1 MPHDVEKSEYRMTMD
16 PSEKD
21 ALLYMPNAGPSL
33 PEQLAGDARGL
44 AHLERRD
51 FSAGETGFAGLLRFD
66 HRSPVAIGHIT
77 SVVVKLGK
85 NTTMLMRGSRR
96 EFLAS
101 AVAVAAGNA
110 LSAERWP
117 ILAYAGTYSAPVG
130 AEGAPGR
137 GQGIYL
143 LEMNPDTGALIER
156 AVFKNSTNPS
166 CLALNISGTHLYS
179 ANETSTYEGA
189 ASGSVSAYEIER
201 PSGRLKLMNT
211 VASEGAGPC
220 HLSLHQSGKWAF
232 VANYHGGT
240 SAVLP
245 VGANGE
251 LGRATDVKRHE
262 GVLGPRRAA
271 SAPPGSFAWSGHDR
285 THSHMIQPD
294 PSGRFVL
301 AADLGLDRI
310 LVWKF
315 DAVAG
320 TLMPNDPP
328 SIAFA
333 PGDGPRHFV
342 FHPNG
347 RLLYSLQEE
356 GSTLVTCDYDGA
368 TGRLT
373 AKQTI
378 SSLPP
383 GFAGTN
389 FTSEVAVSP
398 DARFVYAANRLH
410 DTIAWFAIAADGT
423 LRFIGEEPTRGDYP
437 RFFTFDPSGGFVYS
451 CNQRGDAIACF
462 RVNRK
467 SGALTHTGQY
477 TPIGTPSFL
486 VFLILRSDRG
496 A

>member
-1 MPHDVEKSEYRMTMD
+1 MPVGKS
-16 PSEKD
+16 
-21 ALLYMPNAGPSL
+21 
-33 PEQLAGDARGL
+33 
-44 AHLERRD
+44 RRD
-51 FSAGETGFAGLLRFD
+51 FLVGAA
-66 HRSPVAIGHIT
+66 
-77 SVVVKLGK
+77 
-85 NTTMLMRGSRR
+85 
-96 EFLAS
+96 
-101 AVAVAAGNA
+101 AVAATA
-110 LSAERWP
+110 SMAAEGGP
-117 ILAYAGTYSAPVG
+117 VLAYAGTYSAPVG

-137 GQGIYL
+137 GKGIYL
-143 LEMNPDTGALIER
+143 LEMNPATGALSER
-156 AVFKNSTNPS
+156 ALFPNPANPS
-166 CLALNISGTHLYS
+166 CLALNASATRLYS

-201 PSGRLKLMNT
+201 PGGRLKLMNT

-220 HLSLHQSGKWAF
+220 HLSLHHSGKWVF

-251 LGRATDVKRHE
+251 LGKATDVKRHE
-262 GVLGPRRAA
+262 GVLGPRRAS

-285 THSHMIQPD
+285 PHSHMIQPD

-301 AADLGLDRI
+301 ATDLGLDRI

-315 DAVAG
+315 DAGAG
-320 TLMPNDPP
+320 KLTPNDPP
-328 SIAFA
+328 SAAFA

-356 GSTLVTCDYDGA
+356 GSTVVTFDYDGA
-368 TGRLT
+368 AGRLT
-373 AKQTI
+373 PKQTI

-389 FTSEVAVSP
+389 YTSEVAFSP

-410 DTIAWFAIAADGT
+410 DTIAWFSIAGDGT
-423 LRFIGEEPTRGDYP
+423 LRYAGEEPTRGNYP
-437 RFFTFDPSGGFVYS
+437 RYFTFDPSGRFVYC
-451 CNQRGDAIACF
+451 CNQRADAIVSF

-467 SGALTHTGQY
+467 TGALTHTGQY
-477 TPIGTPSFL
+477 TPVGTPSFL
-486 VFLILRSDRG
+486 VFLVERNNGR

>member
-1 MPHDVEKSEYRMTMD
+1 
-16 PSEKD
+16 
-21 ALLYMPNAGPSL
+21 
-33 PEQLAGDARGL
+33 
-44 AHLERRD
+44 
-51 FSAGETGFAGLLRFD
+51 
-66 HRSPVAIGHIT
+66 
-77 SVVVKLGK
+77 
-85 NTTMLMRGSRR
+85 MLVRNSRR
-96 EFLAS
+96 EFLAAAAAATTS
-101 AVAVAAGNA
+101 AAAAPG
-110 LSAERWP
+110 P

-137 GQGIYL
+137 GKGIYL
-143 LEMNPDTGALIER
+143 FEMNPATGALTER
-156 AVFKNSTNPS
+156 ALFPNAANPS
-166 CLALNISGTHLYS
+166 CLALNASGTRLYS

-189 ASGSVSAYEIER
+189 HSGSVSVYEIER
-201 PSGRLKLMNT
+201 PGGRLKLKNT

-220 HLSLHQSGKWAF
+220 HLSLHQSGKWVF

-240 SAVLP
+240 SAVFP
-245 VGANGE
+245 IGASGE
-251 LGRATDVKRHE
+251 IGSASDVKRHD
-262 GVLGPRRAA
+262 GVLGPDRAA

-320 TLMPNDPP
+320 KLIPGDPP
-328 SIAFA
+328 SAAVA
-333 PGDGPRHFV
+333 PGDGPRHFA

-356 GSTLVTCDYDGA
+356 GSTLVTFDYDGA
-368 TGRLT
+368 TGRLR

-389 FTSEVAVSP
+389 YTSEVVISP

-410 DTIAWFAIAADGT
+410 DTIAWFSIAADGT
-423 LRFIGEEPTRGDYP
+423 LRFVGEEPTRGDYP
-437 RFFTFDPSGGFVYS
+437 RFFTFDPSGRFVYS
-451 CNQRGDAIACF
+451 CNQRADAIASF

-467 SGALTHTGQY
+467 TGALTHTGQY
-477 TPIGTPSFL
+477 TPVGTPSFL
-486 VFLILRSDRG
+486 AFLTERNNAR

>member
-1 MPHDVEKSEYRMTMD
+1 
-16 PSEKD
+16 
-21 ALLYMPNAGPSL
+21 
-33 PEQLAGDARGL
+33 
-44 AHLERRD
+44 
-51 FSAGETGFAGLLRFD
+51 
-66 HRSPVAIGHIT
+66 
-77 SVVVKLGK
+77 
-85 NTTMLMRGSRR
+85 MLIRTSRR
-96 EFLAS
+96 EFLAGAT
-101 AVAVAAGNA
+101 AVAVGKAMG
-110 LSAERWP
+110 AERRVV
-117 ILAYAGTYSAPVG
+117 LAYAGTYSSPAG

-137 GQGIYL
+137 GKGIYL

-156 AVFKNSTNPS
+156 AVFENAANPS
-166 CLALNISGTHLYS
+166 CLALNASGTRLYS
-179 ANETSTYEGA
+179 ANETSTYDGA
-189 ASGSVSAYEIER
+189 SSGSVSAYEIER
-201 PSGRLKLMNT
+201 PSGRLRLMNT

-220 HLSLHQSGKWAF
+220 YLSLHQSGKWAF

-245 VGANGE
+245 VGSDGE

-262 GVLGPRRAA
+262 GVVGPGRAI
-271 SAPPGSFAWSGHDR
+271 SAPPGSFAWSGHDG

-315 DAVAG
+315 DGVSG
-320 TLMPNDPP
+320 KLTPNDPP
-328 SIAFA
+328 SVAFA
-333 PGDGPRHFV
+333 AGDGPRHFV

-356 GSTLVTCDYDGA
+356 GSTLVTFDYEAA

-373 AKQTI
+373 ARQTI

-389 FTSEVAVSP
+389 FTSEVAIAP
-398 DARFVYAANRLH
+398 DARFVYVANRLH

-437 RFFTFDPSGGFVYS
+437 RFFTFDPSGNFVYC
-451 CNQRGDAIACF
+451 CNQRADAIVSF

-467 SGALTHTGQY
+467 TGALSHTGQY
-477 TPIGTPSFL
+477 TPIGTPSCLAFL
-486 VFLILRSDRG
+486 VLRDAGRG
-496 A
+496 

>member
-1 MPHDVEKSEYRMTMD
+1 
-16 PSEKD
+16 
-21 ALLYMPNAGPSL
+21 
-33 PEQLAGDARGL
+33 
-44 AHLERRD
+44 
-51 FSAGETGFAGLLRFD
+51 
-66 HRSPVAIGHIT
+66 
-77 SVVVKLGK
+77 
-85 NTTMLMRGSRR
+85 MLMRKSRR

-101 AVAVAAGNA
+101 AAAVAAGHA
-110 LSAERWP
+110 IGAERGP
-117 ILAYAGTYSAPVG
+117 VLAYAGTYSSPAG

-143 LEMNPDTGALIER
+143 LEMNPATGALVER
-156 AVFKNSTNPS
+156 AVFPNPDNPS
-166 CLALNISGTHLYS
+166 CLALNSAGTRLYS
-179 ANETSTYEGA
+179 ANETSAYEGA
-189 ASGSVSAYEIER
+189 VSGSVSAYEIER

-245 VGANGE
+245 VGSDGE

-262 GVLGPRRAA
+262 GVVGPGRAI
-271 SAPPGSFAWSGHDR
+271 SAPPGSFAWSGHDG
-285 THSHMIQPD
+285 THSHMILPD

-310 LVWKF
+310 LIWKF
-315 DAVAG
+315 DAVSG
-320 TLMPNDPP
+320 KLTPNDPP
-328 SIAFA
+328 SVAFP

-356 GSTLVTCDYDGA
+356 GSTVVTFDYDGA
-368 TGRLT
+368 TARLR
-373 AKQTI
+373 ARQTI

-389 FTSEVAVSP
+389 FTSEVAIGP
-398 DARFVYAANRLH
+398 DARFVYVANRLH

-423 LRFIGEEPTRGDYP
+423 LRFTGEEPTRGDYP
-437 RFFTFDPSGGFVYS
+437 RFFTFDPSGSFVYC
-451 CNQRGDAIACF
+451 CNQRADAIVSF
-462 RVNRK
+462 RANRK
-467 SGALTHTGQY
+467 TGALTHTGQY

-486 VFLILRSDRG
+486 AFLMPGGRG
-496 A
+496 